1 MAWRRDAMHVSA
13 ESIVGLPPIVY
24 ARDPHLGALLIGCVL
39 HTYHAVPLLRQP
51 RRCNGVLHRVLS
63 RQDVCG
69 TVWYYAPE
77 LVAFDPYQPVV
88 DEWALG
94 VRTRGVTAT

>member
-1 MAWRRDAMHVSA
+1 MR
-13 ESIVGLPPIVY
+13 ET
-24 ARDPHLGALLIGCVL
+24 PHLGALLIGCIL
-39 HTYHAVPLLRQP
+39 TTPYRYYGKHAVATAW
-51 RRCNGVLHRVLS
+51 LHRVLS

>member
-1 MAWRRDAMHVSA
+1 M
-13 ESIVGLPPIVY
+13 
-24 ARDPHLGALLIGCVL
+24 
-39 HTYHAVPLLRQP
+39 
-51 RRCNGVLHRVLS
+51 LHRVLS